1 MNTNQQAYVFNK
13 IMEVENII
21 LESGLETVQNYFSIL
36 TISFISTA
44 SYHLNEYMI
53 VNVLL
58 TIRNSVVGA
67 NDSHIKTTGSSSDKL
82 QPIIEKIDSVVDDMI
97 AKFNISETDP
107 NEHLI
112 YDYASE
118 KMCIKRREEIH
129 LNK

>member
-1 MNTNQQAYVFNK
+1 MNKNQQAYVFNK
-13 IMEVENII
+13 ITEVENTIV
-21 LESGLETVQNYFSIL
+21 ESGVETVQNYFNIL
-36 TISFISTA
+36 TISFVATA

-58 TIRNSVVGA
+58 TIRKSVVGA
-67 NDSHIKTTGSSSDKL
+67 NDSHIKITGSSSDRL

-112 YDYASE
+112 YDYVTE
-118 KMCIKRREEIH
+118 KMHIKRRKEIR
-129 LNK
+129 LSK

>member
-1 MNTNQQAYVFNK
+1 MNKNQQAYVFNK
-13 IMEVENII
+13 ITEVENTIV
-21 LESGLETVQNYFSIL
+21 ESGVETVQNYFNIL
-36 TISFISTA
+36 TVSFVATA

-58 TIRNSVVGA
+58 TIRKSVVGA
-67 NDSHIKTTGSSSDKL
+67 NDSHIKITGSSSDRL

-112 YDYASE
+112 YDYVNE
-118 KMCIKRREEIH
+118 KMHIKRRKEIR
-129 LNK
+129 LSK

>member
-1 MNTNQQAYVFNK
+1 MNKNQQAYVFNK
-13 IMEVENII
+13 ITEVENTIV
-21 LESGLETVQNYFSIL
+21 ESGVETVQNYFNIL
-36 TISFISTA
+36 TVSFVATA

-58 TIRNSVVGA
+58 TIRKSVVGA
-67 NDSHIKTTGSSSDKL
+67 NDSHIKITGSSSDRL

-112 YDYASE
+112 YDYVTE
-118 KMCIKRREEIH
+118 KMHIKRRKEIR
-129 LNK
+129 LSK

>member
-1 MNTNQQAYVFNK
+1 MNKNQQAYVFNK
-13 IMEVENII
+13 ITEVENTIV
-21 LESGLETVQNYFSIL
+21 ESGVETVQNYFNIL
-36 TISFISTA
+36 TISFVATA

-58 TIRNSVVGA
+58 TIRKSVVGA
-67 NDSHIKTTGSSSDKL
+67 NDSHIKITGSSSDRL

-112 YDYASE
+112 YDYATE
-118 KMCIKRREEIH
+118 KMHIKRRKEIR
-129 LNK
+129 LSK